1 MAVLKRIL
9 PGVAGEVAKLVNT
22 VTREGRWP
30 EKWKTADVRVI
41 WKGKGSKAEPKCYR
55 PISILPAI
63 SRLVERMLERQLR
76 EHVQKLLPEQQHGF
90 TAKHS
95 CTTALTVIT
104 RHIANARA
112 AVGGAQAVM
121 VTSLDAASAFDTV
134 DHTLLLKKLENVC
147 GVRGSALELL
157 KSYLTGRKQRVRMS
171 GDRTSNIE
179 KTGPFG
185 VPQGSVLAPLLYAI
199 LERGAEPARG
209 IGKSGFFEPGIPLV
223 SVVRTPLRALLKRR
237 KRRCNAP
244 ALRFPTRHLA
254 AWGQGPAGLG
264 RPRWPAK
271 KSRKSSNQ
279 TREDPEPNWCRSPA
293 LSTTVGGGVSGA
305 GSCWHSAPSCIR
317 LFRTCVCSS
326 ARWYLDTGN
335 LYVSRSQGAAG
346 VKCCLFFSPFLQV
359 HCCALAAQCS
369 VLGWFLRQSLR
380 MADPIYSL
388 SQAQLFLPFRP
399 PLRFPGCHSRC
410 HTRFDVL
417 WKRMAFYPF
426 DHDGASLPIVKS
438 RINLAPQICI
448 CDGFCT
454 CWVADPSTGPPF
466 VPPHRS
472 TSLGVH
478 AVSAYLHWP
487 LFGLEHVEHCAQFS
501 SLACLLPRHFGAN
514 ILLVAFAV
522 KDPCTSSCGPSV
534 CARPAIGCG
543 HKAKEGD
550 QNSWR
555 PAGSQVELGATQCG
569 GGYKGQRCRI

>member
-209 IGKSGFFEPGIPLV
+209 
-223 SVVRTPLRALLKRR
+223 
-237 KRRCNAP
+237 
-244 ALRFPTRHLA
+244 
-254 AWGQGPAGLG
+254 
-264 RPRWPAK
+264 
-271 KSRKSSNQ
+271 
-279 TREDPEPNWCRSPA
+279 
-293 LSTTVGGGVSGA
+293 
-305 GSCWHSAPSCIR
+305 
-317 LFRTCVCSS
+317 
-326 ARWYLDTGN
+326 
-335 LYVSRSQGAAG
+335 
-346 VKCCLFFSPFLQV
+346 
-359 HCCALAAQCS
+359 
-369 VLGWFLRQSLR
+369 
-380 MADPIYSL
+380 M
-388 SQAQLFLPFRP
+388 
-399 PLRFPGCHSRC
+399 
-410 HTRFDVL
+410 
-417 WKRMAFYPF
+417 
-426 DHDGASLPIVKS
+426 
-438 RINLAPQICI
+438 
-448 CDGFCT
+448 
-454 CWVADPSTGPPF
+454 
-466 VPPHRS
+466 
-472 TSLGVH
+472 
-478 AVSAYLHWP
+478 
-487 LFGLEHVEHCAQFS
+487 
-501 SLACLLPRHFGAN
+501 
-514 ILLVAFAV
+514 
-522 KDPCTSSCGPSV
+522 
-534 CARPAIGCG
+534 
-543 HKAKEGD
+543 
-550 QNSWR
+550 
-555 PAGSQVELGATQCG
+555 
-569 GGYKGQRCRI
+569 